1 MIEEKY
7 NQLNLK
13 ILFNIFILNL
23 IDILVNL
30 KKKMYELFKN
40 SCVHLLEIVNIFIL
54 NYIRIY
60 TLKS

>member
-1 MIEEKY
+1 MIEEKS

-30 KKKMYELFKN
+30 KKKL
-40 SCVHLLEIVNIFIL
+40 
-54 NYIRIY
+54 
-60 TLKS
+60 

>member
-1 MIEEKY
+1 MIEEKS

-30 KKKMYELFKN
+30 KKNYELFKN
-40 SCVHLLEIVNIFIL
+40 SCVYLLEILNIFIL
-54 NYIRIY
+54 NYITIY
-60 TLKS
+60 

>member
-1 MIEEKY
+1 MIEEKS

-30 KKKMYELFKN
+30 KKNYELFKN
-40 SCVHLLEIVNIFIL
+40 SCVYLLEILNIF
-54 NYIRIY
+54 
-60 TLKS
+60 